1 MEENL
6 KKLKKAM
13 QFLTIE
19 EGTTATEAAR
29 IIRWVAEQEDDEGN
43 PIFKKSLQYITMPD
57 SLKREPGVRG
67 ALQSLTSDKF
77 PEFYRRNN

>member
-29 IIRWVAEQEDDEGN
+29 IIRWVAEQEDDEEN

-57 SLKREPGVRG
+57 SLKRESGVHG
-67 ALQSLTSDKF
+67 ALQSFTLERF